1 MRPVQQSNNLNKQRS
16 RGRGRGK
23 PHSSGGSGGGGGSS
37 LGTGQGGVVNLNRTL
52 DSNGPDIKIRGTVA
66 HICEKYQ
73 NLARD
78 ANSQGDHVGAENYLQ
93 HAEHYY
99 RLLAAANQAQAVS
112 RERENTRS
120 ENIRNNEN
128 TRTENVRN
136 NGSRRLGQS
145 ENGAESGEQPREQG
159 YENASSQDDAP
170 EVTPESNYEDNVRN
184 TG

>member
-1 MRPVQQSNNLNKQRS
+1 MRPVQQNNNLNKQRS

-23 PHSSGGSGGGGGSS
+23 PHSSGGGGSGGGG
-37 LGTGQGGVVNLNRTL
+37 LGANQGGVVNLNRTL

-66 HICEKYQ
+66 HIYEKYQ

-78 ANSQGDHVGAENYLQ
+78 ANSLGDHVGAENYLQ

-112 RERENTRS
+112 RERENS
-120 ENIRNNEN
+120 RN
-128 TRTENVRN
+128 T
-136 NGSRRLGQS
+136 GSRRLGQS
-145 ENGAESGEQPREQG
+145 ENGQDSGEQ
-159 YENASSQDDAP
+159 
-170 EVTPESNYEDNVRN
+170 TPEQAYTEDAQDNAPQATPEASYEDNL

>member
-1 MRPVQQSNNLNKQRS
+1 MRPVQQSTMNKQRS

-23 PHSSGGSGGGGGSS
+23 PHMSGGGGGGGGSGS
-37 LGTGQGGVVNLNRTL
+37 GSGGVVNLNRTL

-66 HICEKYQ
+66 HIYEKYQ

-99 RLLAAANQAQAVS
+99 RLLAAANQAQAAT
-112 RERENTRS
+112 RERDQ
-120 ENIRNNEN
+120 
-128 TRTENVRN
+128 VRH

-145 ENGAESGEQPREQG
+145 ENNPENGDPGQQSAYDSAANENQDEAAAE
-159 YENASSQDDAP
+159 EN
-170 EVTPESNYEDNVRN
+170 VN
-184 TG
+184 G

>member
-1 MRPVQQSNNLNKQRS
+1 MRPVQQNSNLNKQRS

-23 PHSSGGSGGGGGSS
+23 PHSGGGGGGG
-37 LGTGQGGVVNLNRTL
+37 LGTSHGGAVNLNRTL

-66 HICEKYQ
+66 HIYEKYQ

-112 RERENTRS
+112 RERENS
-120 ENIRNNEN
+120 RN
-128 TRTENVRN
+128 T
-136 NGSRRLGQS
+136 GSRRLGQP
-145 ENGAESGEQPREQG
+145 ENGQDSGEPVQEQAYPDSAQDNG
-159 YENASSQDDAP
+159 PNLTSAEAS
-170 EVTPESNYEDNVRN
+170 YEDNF
-184 TG
+184 TDPA